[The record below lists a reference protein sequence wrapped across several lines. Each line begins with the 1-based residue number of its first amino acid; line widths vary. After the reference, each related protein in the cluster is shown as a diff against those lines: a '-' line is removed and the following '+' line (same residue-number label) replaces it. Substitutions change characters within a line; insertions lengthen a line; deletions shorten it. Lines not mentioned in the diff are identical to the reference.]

1 MYKRMMLVS
10 LAIAVLM
17 VVPSFADT
25 TGCKKGEFFGSYTR
39 TELNQDV
46 FGDGSAIH
54 TFIYQL
60 NLHSDGTATQY
71 WTGLNDYLIT
81 LGTGSPWTGSW
92 TCRGDG
98 KLVVT
103 LIVATY
109 FPVTGNPNVASPD
122 VELGSHFRDTYL
134 FNVVDENT
142 LIRIQ
147 SRRRAYLP
155 AGDPTNPTGGT
166 LGPLSTTPV
175 TYNRLVASDADLLV
189 P

>member
-1 MYKRMMLVS
+1 MYIRMMLVS

-17 VVPSFADT
+17 VVPSFADS

-39 TELNQDV
+39 PELSQDV
-46 FGDGSAIH
+46 LGDGSAIH
-54 TFIYQL
+54 SFTYQL
-60 NLHSDGTATQY
+60 NLHNDGTATQY

-92 TCRGDG
+92 TCRSDG
-98 KLVVT
+98 KLIVT
-103 LIVATY
+103 MIVASY
-109 FPVTGNPNVASPD
+109 FPVTNNQNVTSPD
-122 VELGSHFRDTYL
+122 VELRSHFRDTYL

-155 AGDPTNPTGGT
+155 AADPTNPAGGT
-166 LGPLSTTPV
+166 LGPLSTTSV
-175 TYNRLVASDADLLV
+175 AYNRLVASDADLLV